1 MGCDPCRRAKALGEV
16 RADVKYMQMD
26 DQGIEKLKQQG
37 FATMPVVY
45 MQTSPTEF
53 KYIGGGGYRDEKVY
67 MNLDGLKQA
76 SPLKDEWRRR

>member
-1 MGCDPCRRAKALGEV
+1 MINLPSFLVLGKMGCDPCRRAKALGEV

-37 FATMPVVY
+37 FDTMPVVY

-53 KYIGGGGYRDEKVY
+53 KYIGGYREMIMKV
-67 MNLDGLKQA
+67 LQHEE
-76 SPLKDEWRRR
+76 P